1 MSSTHQNTDT
11 SSPNRKPSQGPGPSL
26 PTGAHSTNN
35 GNYDLQKGGP
45 KHSKSNKMKRQRNM
59 QQMKEHSKNP
69 LDKID
74 EEETGNQ
81 PGKEFRVSIIKMIQN
96 LGNKMKSIL
105 L

>member
-1 MSSTHQNTDT
+1 MEADSTIKRNYNVAACRKIRNTL
-11 SSPNRKPSQGPGPSL
+11 NKL
-26 PTGAHSTNN
+26 
-35 GNYDLQKGGP
+35 
-45 KHSKSNKMKRQRNM
+45 NKMKRQRNM

>member
-1 MSSTHQNTDT
+1 
-11 SSPNRKPSQGPGPSL
+11 
-26 PTGAHSTNN
+26 
-35 GNYDLQKGGP
+35 
-45 KHSKSNKMKRQRNM
+45 M

-74 EEETGNQ
+74 EEETGNR

>member
-1 MSSTHQNTDT
+1 
-11 SSPNRKPSQGPGPSL
+11 
-26 PTGAHSTNN
+26 
-35 GNYDLQKGGP
+35 
-45 KHSKSNKMKRQRNM
+45 M